1 MGEFGFMAW
10 EVMVARLLM
19 AAAAGAIVG
28 VERERRDHAAG
39 FRTLLLVSVGACLFT
54 LVSIVV
60 AGEVYDPG
68 RIAAGIITGIGFLGA
83 GAIIRHGGSVQ
94 GLTTAASIWAVSA
107 VGMAAGLGWWQA
119 VIAGTV
125 LMFLALT
132 LLKWV
137 ERRILRPSHPVALHI
152 EVDAARLSLS
162 ALREACAAGDREV
175 VSLEIS
181 HPADD
186 AETCVVSAAIG
197 YLPPKRADALIEALS
212 RIAGV
217 RSVRMG

>member
-1 MGEFGFMAW
+1 MAEFAFLPWQTLLG
-10 EVMVARLLM
+10 RLLM

-39 FRTLLLVSVGACLFT
+39 FRTMLLVSVGSCLFT
-54 LVSIVV
+54 LLSTVV
-60 AGEVYDPG
+60 AGRDYDPG

-83 GAIIRHGGSVQ
+83 GAIIRHGGAVQ

-119 VIAGTV
+119 VIAGTA

-137 ERRILRPSHPVALHI
+137 ERKVLRPLHPVALRI
-152 EVDAARLSLS
+152 EADAAKLPLS
-162 ALREACAAGDREV
+162 ALRQACAAGDREV
-175 VSLEIS
+175 VSLTVSHAEGSEGVCLVSVEID
-181 HPADD
+181 HLPLKRTDGLV
-186 AETCVVSAAIG
+186 AELTAI
-197 YLPPKRADALIEALS
+197 D
-212 RIAGV
+212 GV
-217 RSVRMG
+217 RSVRLG